1 MIKDKANENNANAAH
16 VVDEF
21 SGMGGSYSLDPNTG
35 RRTLI
40 TRTKS
45 LAEADAEAKV
55 ADAAAAA
62 EPPADKASEPL
73 AAQLIAAVA
82 AELAEPATPQ
92 RKK

>member
-55 ADAAAAA
+55 AEAVTA
-62 EPPADKASEPL
+62 ADKASEPL